1 MISVLWIF
9 PAMFIGAFIG
19 IFMVAAHDVEE
30 ENTDPED
37 DIDE

>member
-1 MISVLWIF
+1 MISAFWLL
-9 PAMFIGAFIG
+9 PAMVAGALIG

-30 ENTDPED
+30 EQEDPED